1 MPPVKNLRYDFL
13 RRHYPHQVKG
23 RSSSTSSQPAP
34 TSSPVFMNKEIVHL
48 SELFFK
54 WFDENRQELL
64 LLSVFVCLFCE
75 YFLFKH

>member
-54 WFDENRQELL
+54 WFDENR
-64 LLSVFVCLFCE
+64 
-75 YFLFKH
+75 

>member
-13 RRHYPHQVKG
+13 RRHYPHQVMG
-23 RSSSTSSQPAP
+23 RSSITSSQPAD

-54 WFDENRQELL
+54 WFDENR
-64 LLSVFVCLFCE
+64 
-75 YFLFKH
+75 